1 MESNLAMV
9 NLSDVSHSALTLS
22 ITSLEIIL
30 FLEFLLACLG
40 CVVHV
45 FAAGF

>member
-1 MESNLAMV
+1 MESNLATV
-9 NLSDVSHSALTLS
+9 NLSDFSHFALTLS
-22 ITSLEIIL
+22 IISLEIIS

-40 CVVHV
+40 CVVHM

>member
-1 MESNLAMV
+1 MESNLATV
-9 NLSDVSHSALTLS
+9 NLSDLSHSSLTLS
-22 ITSLEIIL
+22 IKSLEIIS

-40 CVVHV
+40 CVVCL